1 MNFDPLGYYQSLKA
15 DQNTDNTTLKLN
27 YREMAKFWH
36 PDHNQAEN
44 ALEEFQKISIAYD
57 VLKDAQT
64 RKIYDLLSLV
74 YKTADFPDMKAL
86 KTYKAANGKETP
98 FLRVFRLKKVNAFK
112 KDSVKEEKLI
122 GTFEDACKFISA
134 ITAQNWRK
142 GWWGIKSFKENLKAL
157 KQNYN
162 GINCNQD
169 DNFKM
174 LIHNTAAYLSEGKND
189 PAWLS
194 AHQALDYAP
203 AGLKETIEYFLSSLP
218 AVHTVI
224 PVWNYKHLKFIQLK
238 FLYAVAA
245 LAGFALLIS
254 VTPIAMQLFK
264 QEKPETIAYYQEVRF
279 NSGQETVDDMIT
291 SKIFNIP
298 VDTADTTM
306 LFHTTAATKV
316 MYGPS
321 DNFDTLTTA
330 RLMQTVRVTGYT
342 PDQQWYRVML
352 DNGEMGFIKK
362 QYLKRGIGRD
372 IPQDSKIFSDP
383 VRR

>member
-44 ALEEFQKISIAYD
+44 ALEEFQKISTAYD

-86 KTYKAANGKETP
+86 KTYKAASGRETP
-98 FLRVFRLKKVNAFK
+98 FLRVFKLQKVNAFQK
-112 KDSVKEEKLI
+112 NGSHEEKLI

-134 ITAQNWRK
+134 ITSQNWLK
-142 GWWGIKSFKENLKAL
+142 GWWGPKAFKENLKAL
-157 KQNYN
+157 KNNYA
-162 GINCNQD
+162 GINHNQD

-174 LIHNTAAYLSEGKND
+174 LVHNTAAYLAENKTD

-194 AHQALDYAP
+194 ARQALDYAP
-203 AGLKETIEYFLSSLP
+203 AGLKEKLEKIFYTLP
-218 AVHTVI
+218 AANT
-224 PVWNYKHLKFIQLK
+224 PVATWDYKHLKFIQLK
-238 FLYAVAA
+238 FLYAAA
-245 LAGFALLIS
+245 AIVVLALL
-254 VTPIAMQLFK
+254 VTLTPVALQLFK
-264 QEKPETIAYYQEVRF
+264 QETPDTITYYQEVRF

-298 VDTADTTM
+298 VDPADTSM
-306 LFHTTAATKV
+306 LYHTTATVKV

-330 RLMQTVRVTGYT
+330 RLTQTVRVTGYT

-362 QYLKRGIGRD
+362 QYLKRGKGRD
-372 IPQDSKIFSDP
+372 IPQDSKIYSDP
-383 VRR
+383 ARR